1 MKTAWYIG
9 RGRGTRSLPG
19 MRGFPFK
26 HLRED
31 PRREPPGSRCAL
43 PRCQIPPPRA
53 ASGPAARP
61 PVYPRSSPFPTARR
75 RQDSRLA
82 ASAANNAGDLA
93 HGRSGLGL
101 AWTAEAGR
109 AAAVTRPRVTR
120 TSGGGAAAGGGA
132 GWVAL
137 EALAVLMQ
145 DVVDP
150 NHALR
155 RDKGALMDQVRPL
168 LCLKAYLLSQARPPA
183 CPVAFP
189 ETFRVCEGCCSL
201 PWTIWATW
209 EVPEL
214 VTPPGTPTE
223 S

>member
-1 MKTAWYIG
+1 MRKREKERGTSKNLKTAWYIG
-9 RGRGTRSLPG
+9 RGRETRSLPG

-43 PRCQIPPPRA
+43 PRGQIPPPRA

-61 PVYPRSSPFPTARR
+61 PVYPRSPPFPTVPR

-109 AAAVTRPRVTR
+109 AASVTRPRVTR

-132 GWVAL
+132 GWAAV
-137 EALAVLMQ
+137 EALAVLMR

-150 NHALR
+150 NHGLR
-155 RDKGALMDQVRPL
+155 RDKGAHGPSSAAVVFEGRP
-168 LCLKAYLLSQARPPA
+168 A
-183 CPVAFP
+183 V
-189 ETFRVCEGCCSL
+189 
-201 PWTIWATW
+201 
-209 EVPEL
+209 
-214 VTPPGTPTE
+214 PGTPARLPCGF
-223 S
+223 SRDLPSLRRLL